1 MLPIGLL
8 ADVFSAIW
16 YSICYFS
23 IRTNTLSQN
32 IEIQY
37 LVCGKFVLFAHQE
50 HSFLIKKK
58 QTMKIR
64 ITVIFLLF
72 TQISIAQRLQIINID
87 NRNTFSLNGEWN
99 YIINPSGRDLSRD
112 VAQMN
117 RAQLNEYDYNHAPTM
132 DVPGA
137 WNNQADC
144 LMYYENSIWLKKTF
158 RYKLEENRR
167 LFLYF
172 GASNYETLVFLNGE
186 EVGFHVG
193 GFTPFNY
200 EITDRIKEADTLD
213 NQIIVEV
220 NNKRRP
226 DAVPAIKYDWWNYG
240 GITRDVYLVDL
251 PATFVQ
257 NYHIQLE
264 AGNKNTIAGWLRLN
278 GSNAIQEVTIEIPE
292 VGISEK
298 VKTNEDGFARFD
310 FKARNMVLWT
320 PKNPKLYKV
329 IIRSKADVV
338 EDMIGFRTIEVKD
351 NNILLNGEPIRLR
364 GIAMHD
370 EIPQRRSRTITPE
383 DSNMMLT
390 WAKELNCNFLRLIN
404 YPHNENTIRLADKM
418 GFLVWSEIPVTN
430 DVMFDDSYVVRIAK
444 EQLKEAVERDR
455 NRASV
460 ILWSVANNTETTSER
475 NSFLKSMINYTRN
488 LDPTRLLTTGMQL
501 EVLDQHSQ
509 TVTINDPLIEEVDVI
524 GLNQYLGWYKY
535 DGFDGLPGDCRKAK
549 WKINSPKPIV
559 VSEFG
564 AGALKGFHG
573 DSITRWSEEFQQE
586 VYKYQLEMLPHVP
599 NFAGSSAMCLADFR
613 SPRAQNPVY
622 QQFYNRK
629 GLISETG
636 QKKKS
641 FFLLK
646 KFYDQMEIQHK

>member
-1 MLPIGLL
+1 
-8 ADVFSAIW
+8 
-16 YSICYFS
+16 
-23 IRTNTLSQN
+23 
-32 IEIQY
+32 
-37 LVCGKFVLFAHQE
+37 
-50 HSFLIKKK
+50 
-58 QTMKIR
+58 MKIR
-64 ITVIFLLF
+64 IAVIFLLF
-72 TQISIAQRLQIINID
+72 TQISVAQRLQIINIH

-99 YIINPSGRDLSRD
+99 YIINPSSRDLSQD
-112 VAQMN
+112 VSQMN
-117 RAQLNEYDYNHAPTM
+117 RAQLNEYDYNHSPTM

-144 LMYYENSIWLKKTF
+144 LMYYESSIWLKKTF
-158 RYKLEENRR
+158 RYNLEENRR

-172 GASNYETLVFLNGE
+172 GASNYETLVFLNGQ

-200 EITDRIKEADTLD
+200 EITDKIKEADTLD
-213 NQIIVEV
+213 NQVIVEV
-220 NNKRRP
+220 NNKRRR
-226 DAVPAIKYDWWNYG
+226 DAVPAIKYNWWNYG

-251 PATFVQ
+251 PSTFIQ

-278 GSNAIQEVTIEIPE
+278 GNDAIQEITIEIPE

-351 NNILLNGEPIRLR
+351 NNILLNGESIRLR

-370 EIPQRRSRTITPE
+370 EIPQRRSRTISKE
-383 DSNMMLT
+383 DSNMLLT
-390 WAKELNCNFLRLIN
+390 WAKELNCNFLRLVN

-418 GFLVWSEIPVTN
+418 GFLVWSEIPITD
-430 DVMFDDSYVVRIAK
+430 DVMFEDSYVIRIAK

-460 ILWSVANNTETTSER
+460 ILWSVANSTETTSER

-488 LDPTRLLTTGMQL
+488 LDPTRLLTAGMQL

-509 TVTINDPLIEEVDVI
+509 TVTINDPLIDVVDVI

-549 WKINSPKPIV
+549 WKINSSKPVI

-586 VYKYQLEMLPHVP
+586 VYKYQLEMLPHIP

-613 SPRAQNPVY
+613 SPYAQNPVY